1 MKQHEKTV
9 HVGLEKF
16 SGRQIEYAT
25 WKDKLLTYVAKL
37 DLDVENEL
45 FEKGLPE
52 PKVDMRDFLES
63 TPPHLLDEDVKAAPE
78 EEQKA
83 MRREI
88 MCGERRMLPCAMF
101 STRLYRTRFCRPCQ
115 KTLETWR
122 CTNRWNRILSSNW
135 RDTMTLF
142 SQLNQARNEMNRKS
156 KKVLGREMMTETM
169 MCVQVLAQLPCE
181 IWASSIELTKASFT
195 AEKVEISLNKLF
207 GDKSKKAIVGQNEP
221 GSVTCINYV
230 KKGTKK
236 RKSHVNPVFK
246 VKGVFT
252 ASAKGIRRPSGSA

>member
-16 SGRQIEYAT
+16 SGWQIEYAT

-52 PKVDMRDFLES
+52 PKVGMRDFLES

-78 EEQKA
+78 EEPKA

-122 CTNRWNRILSSNW
+122 C
-135 RDTMTLF
+135 
-142 SQLNQARNEMNRKS
+142 
-156 KKVLGREMMTETM
+156 V
-169 MCVQVLAQLPCE
+169 
-181 IWASSIELTKASFT
+181 
-195 AEKVEISLNKLF
+195 
-207 GDKSKKAIVGQNEP
+207 
-221 GSVTCINYV
+221 
-230 KKGTKK
+230 
-236 RKSHVNPVFK
+236 
-246 VKGVFT
+246 
-252 ASAKGIRRPSGSA
+252 